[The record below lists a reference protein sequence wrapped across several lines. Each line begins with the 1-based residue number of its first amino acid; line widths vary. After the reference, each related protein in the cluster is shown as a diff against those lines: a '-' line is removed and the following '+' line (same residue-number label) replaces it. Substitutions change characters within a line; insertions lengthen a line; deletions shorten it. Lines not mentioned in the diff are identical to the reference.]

1 MKEKLAALR
10 GELESL
16 KHLAEEMNDRVSTL
30 EALLAS
36 IEMYGEEETQ
46 PSRPQE
52 FLSMDSAGSLFDD
65 TPEVLWKAPQK
76 QDTASQPWRK
86 DRPGTPVADMRSA
99 VTLND
104 RVLFINT
111 LFDGDPVKFQDA
123 VMAANGMKD
132 IDELLDYL
140 AGKGYD
146 WDMGSDTVYRFMMA
160 ARRKLG

>member
-16 KHLAEEMNDRVSTL
+16 KHLAEEMNDRVSAL

-140 AGKGYD
+140 ASKGYD